1 MKATI
6 NYSMTNKP
14 DEHLGICYMVDVCGY
29 GRGLFCT
36 ADNHEAEE
44 FARRINDYSTL
55 KAELEKTS
63 TQIER
68 LRKRVKKT
76 KDSLVAARLAAHVEN
91 GINAEEKGGAE

>member
-36 ADNHEAEE
+36 ADGGEAEE
-44 FARRINDYSTL
+44 FARRINDYPTL

-63 TQIER
+63 TQAAR
-68 LRKRVKKT
+68 LRKRIKKT
-76 KDSLVAARLAAHVEN
+76 KDVARLAAHVEN
-91 GINAEEKGGAE
+91 GLNAEEKGGEE